1 VKKLSERP
9 DARFADV
16 DGWLEI
22 RWFFGGIVKNGH
34 KID

>member
-16 DGWLEI
+16 DGWWEI
-22 RWFFGGIVKNGH
+22 RRFFVGIAEIGH